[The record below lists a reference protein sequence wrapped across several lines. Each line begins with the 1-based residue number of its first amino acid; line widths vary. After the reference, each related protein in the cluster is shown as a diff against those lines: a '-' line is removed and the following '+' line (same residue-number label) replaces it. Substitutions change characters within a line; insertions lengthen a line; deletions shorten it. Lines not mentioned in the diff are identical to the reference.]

1 MNKNKLLEL
10 QDNFDLTKDVLLND
24 YTTKAVTKTIVGQPV
39 GQFYGYQAVGII
51 RTNEQLAN
59 APIPF
64 TGNKAVKSQLG
75 DIEYVDQNKDGL
87 IDDKDLTYIGNPQP
101 KFTYGFNNTFKYK
114 NVDLGIFL
122 QGAYGNK
129 VMNLT
134 RRAGTKNQR
143 LYENQLAEAVD
154 FWTPDNVDA
163 KYPRPD
169 GADGHPNIAISDRY
183 VEDGSYLRIQQMT
196 LGYNLPSEV
205 LSKASISKLRFYLG
219 VQNLYTFTKYTG
231 YDPEVGSYNQDAL
244 LSGIDS
250 GRYPTNRSF
259 TFGMNLEF

>member
-24 YTTKAVTKTIVGQPV
+24 YTTKAVTKTVVGQPV

-75 DIEYVDQNKDGL
+75 DVEYVDQNKDGL

-122 QGAYGNK
+122 QGSYGNK

-183 VEDGSYLRIQQMT
+183 VEDGSFLRIQQMT
-196 LGYNLPSEV
+196 LGYNLSSDV
-205 LSKASISKLRFYLG
+205 LSKANISKLRFYLG

-244 LSGIDS
+244 LS
-250 GRYPTNRSF
+250 
-259 TFGMNLEF
+259 